1 MANVLIIAVLLF
13 YVTATVS
20 YIFYF
25 ASQNDKVER
34 GGFVLLALGFLAHTC
49 LLVERYFAL
58 GRFPVINLK
67 ESLCF
72 FAWSLAG
79 LYVFVRLRG
88 LAKAVGVFVS
98 PFVSVFFIWAV
109 ITGKSNYV
117 MDERFQTAL
126 FPFHILLA
134 FLGHSA
140 FAFSCGAS
148 LMYLAQEKAVK
159 RHKSSTFMKRLP
171 SLKELDTLTYHS
183 LTTGFFLLT
192 LGIITGALW
201 LHNIQGVLLSW
212 DSKVAASVVTWFF
225 YALIL
230 HTRLLWGW
238 RGRKI
243 ALLSIAGFACVLFT
257 FLVAG
262 YLRSGFHNFF

>member
-1 MANVLIIAVLLF
+1 MLLF
-13 YVTATVS
+13 YLTATGC
-20 YIFYF
+20 YIFF
-25 ASQNDKVER
+25 FIFQQEKVER
-34 GGFVLLALGFLAHTC
+34 AGLVSLAAGFIVHTGLLIERFLT
-49 LLVERYFAL
+49 L
-58 GRFPVINLK
+58 GRFPVIGLK

-72 FAWSLAG
+72 FAWSLSG

-88 LAKAVGVFVS
+88 LAKAVGGFLSPLVS
-98 PFVSVFFIWAV
+98 AFFIWAAVADKSSYV
-109 ITGKSNYV
+109 I
-117 MDERFQTAL
+117 DERFHTAL

-148 LMYLAQEKAVK
+148 LMYLLQEKAVK
-159 RHKSSTFMKRLP
+159 RHRPGAFMRRLP

-212 DSKVAASVVTWFF
+212 DAKVAASVITWFF

-238 RGRKI
+238 RGRKT
-243 ALLSIAGFACVLFT
+243 ALLSITGFVCVMFT
-257 FLVAG
+257 FLIAG
-262 YLRSGFHNFF
+262 YLKSGFHNFF

>member
-25 ASQNDKVER
+25 ASQSDKVER
-34 GGFVLLALGFLAHTC
+34 GGFVLLALGFLVHTC

-98 PFVSVFFIWAV
+98 PFVSVFF
-109 ITGKSNYV
+109 YV
-117 MDERFQTAL
+117 GSD
-126 FPFHILLA
+126 
-134 FLGHSA
+134 
-140 FAFSCGAS
+140 
-148 LMYLAQEKAVK
+148 
-159 RHKSSTFMKRLP
+159 
-171 SLKELDTLTYHS
+171 
-183 LTTGFFLLT
+183 
-192 LGIITGALW
+192 
-201 LHNIQGVLLSW
+201 N
-212 DSKVAASVVTWFF
+212 
-225 YALIL
+225 
-230 HTRLLWGW
+230 
-238 RGRKI
+238 RKI
-243 ALLSIAGFACVLFT
+243 QLCDG
-257 FLVAG
+257 
-262 YLRSGFHNFF
+262 